1 MTSSSKTD
9 PVSVIIDGII
19 ELIKEDQVRK
29 LCEEPI
35 TQALMEFEYDPEVEV
50 DHPRFLE
57 TVGRFIQHVHAR
69 AMYPRQRLSPEQAKA
84 EAIRLLQSDYQG
96 NAGSGLEGAYLDAI
110 DPAYDGLRFV
120 LKRMAAAL
128 STKARENHLRWV
140 FGSRLNTLSWSTRR
154 AVAKELLRRWERSS
168 PGTAPAVDPAQA
180 ADNCAGLL
188 TALASAENQV
198 AEIFSPQRNLTL
210 G

>member
-1 MTSSSKTD
+1 MTSSSKAG
-9 PVSVIIDGII
+9 PVSRIIDEII
-19 ELIKEDQVRK
+19 ELIREDQVRE

-50 DHPRFLE
+50 DHPRFLK
-57 TVGRFIQHVHAR
+57 TMGRFIQHVQAR
-69 AMYPRQRLSPEQAKA
+69 TVHPRQRLSPEQAKA

-96 NAGSGLEGAYLDAI
+96 NSGSGLEGAYLDAI
-110 DPAYDGLRFV
+110 DPAYDGLGFV
-120 LKRMAAAL
+120 LKRMAEAL

-140 FGSRLNTLSWSTRR
+140 FDSRLNTLSWSSRR
-154 AVAKELLRRWERSS
+154 AVANELLRRWERSS
-168 PGTAPAVDPAQA
+168 PGTAPAMDPAQA
-180 ADNCAGLL
+180 ADHCPGLL
-188 TALASAENQV
+188 TALVSAETQV